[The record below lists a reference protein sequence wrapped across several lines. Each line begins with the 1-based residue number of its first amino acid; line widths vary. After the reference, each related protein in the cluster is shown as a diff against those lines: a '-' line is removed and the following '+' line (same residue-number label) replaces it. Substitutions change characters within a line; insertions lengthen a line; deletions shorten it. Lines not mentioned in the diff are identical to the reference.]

1 MKKIKKEQ
9 KISIKLQTGFIVA
22 MSLSIILLI
31 IIQSYVFAKS
41 NTKTMMDNLNML
53 TDQVALNFAENQRDV
68 EDAVYSR
75 ATTYSIPALMACFNS
90 ENAADR
96 RSLQNAVFG
105 MVSYSDSYDFVMIQT
120 SDGVIF
126 DTGMKNSGIE
136 VKNIENVKKTSKWLL
151 KKYADDKHLSNVW
164 YRDENGDVY
173 LLKYIYD
180 VNPLAYGGHIV
191 VHIKGQLF
199 TLSTYYQ
206 NITFLFFDTDKHFIT
221 ESGMNLSEEL
231 QGNITDVLKESLN
244 GYKYY
249 GKNEFMLANSKAD
262 GWMTVGISSM
272 TSIWNDVMSM
282 MKIGLIIGIITIFIG
297 FCLQQMTMNSMLHKL
312 DVLQDSMKAVSNGK
326 IDTEINVIGDDD
338 ISQLQ
343 KTFNNMTGQIRK
355 LMGDVVEK
363 ERMRKNVEYQMLEY
377 KYRSLET
384 QIRPHF
390 IYNALESINSM
401 AKMDNNIELTK
412 VIQMMSRY
420 FRNITDNS
428 SRQFITVKEEFDNL
442 RDYTDIYKMIH
453 GNRIEVIYQYK
464 EAAKNGM
471 IPTMILQPIVENAF
485 KHGMLSKHKKIQ
497 VIIHAYREQERLFFT
512 VKDNGDGLSKT
523 QENIFQKNGI
533 LRRKERTGVG
543 IGNVMERLK
552 LLYGERAS
560 FEIFNRE
567 GGGCEVRISV
577 PFEYNEPMSPEMDIL
592 DELALLDK
600 GNLNNDKVLESD

>member
-1 MKKIKKEQ
+1 
-9 KISIKLQTGFIVA
+9 
-22 MSLSIILLI
+22 
-31 IIQSYVFAKS
+31 
-41 NTKTMMDNLNML
+41 
-53 TDQVALNFAENQRDV
+53 
-68 EDAVYSR
+68 
-75 ATTYSIPALMACFNS
+75 
-90 ENAADR
+90 
-96 RSLQNAVFG
+96 
-105 MVSYSDSYDFVMIQT
+105 
-120 SDGVIF
+120 
-126 DTGMKNSGIE
+126 
-136 VKNIENVKKTSKWLL
+136 
-151 KKYADDKHLSNVW
+151 
-164 YRDENGDVY
+164 
-173 LLKYIYD
+173 
-180 VNPLAYGGHIV
+180 
-191 VHIKGQLF
+191 
-199 TLSTYYQ
+199 
-206 NITFLFFDTDKHFIT
+206 
-221 ESGMNLSEEL
+221 
-231 QGNITDVLKESLN
+231 
-244 GYKYY
+244 
-249 GKNEFMLANSKAD
+249 
-262 GWMTVGISSM
+262 
-272 TSIWNDVMSM
+272 
-282 MKIGLIIGIITIFIG
+282 
-297 FCLQQMTMNSMLHKL
+297 MLHKL
-312 DVLQDSMKAVSNGK
+312 DALQDSMKAVSNGK

-600 GNLNNDKVLESD
+600 CNLNNDKVLESD

>member
-1 MKKIKKEQ
+1 
-9 KISIKLQTGFIVA
+9 
-22 MSLSIILLI
+22 
-31 IIQSYVFAKS
+31 
-41 NTKTMMDNLNML
+41 
-53 TDQVALNFAENQRDV
+53 
-68 EDAVYSR
+68 
-75 ATTYSIPALMACFNS
+75 
-90 ENAADR
+90 
-96 RSLQNAVFG
+96 
-105 MVSYSDSYDFVMIQT
+105 
-120 SDGVIF
+120 
-126 DTGMKNSGIE
+126 
-136 VKNIENVKKTSKWLL
+136 
-151 KKYADDKHLSNVW
+151 
-164 YRDENGDVY
+164 
-173 LLKYIYD
+173 
-180 VNPLAYGGHIV
+180 
-191 VHIKGQLF
+191 
-199 TLSTYYQ
+199 
-206 NITFLFFDTDKHFIT
+206 
-221 ESGMNLSEEL
+221 
-231 QGNITDVLKESLN
+231 
-244 GYKYY
+244 
-249 GKNEFMLANSKAD
+249 
-262 GWMTVGISSM
+262 
-272 TSIWNDVMSM
+272 
-282 MKIGLIIGIITIFIG
+282 
-297 FCLQQMTMNSMLHKL
+297 MLHKL
-312 DVLQDSMKAVSNGK
+312 DALQDSMKAVSNGK

>member
-1 MKKIKKEQ
+1 
-9 KISIKLQTGFIVA
+9 
-22 MSLSIILLI
+22 
-31 IIQSYVFAKS
+31 
-41 NTKTMMDNLNML
+41 
-53 TDQVALNFAENQRDV
+53 
-68 EDAVYSR
+68 
-75 ATTYSIPALMACFNS
+75 
-90 ENAADR
+90 
-96 RSLQNAVFG
+96 
-105 MVSYSDSYDFVMIQT
+105 
-120 SDGVIF
+120 
-126 DTGMKNSGIE
+126 
-136 VKNIENVKKTSKWLL
+136 
-151 KKYADDKHLSNVW
+151 
-164 YRDENGDVY
+164 
-173 LLKYIYD
+173 
-180 VNPLAYGGHIV
+180 
-191 VHIKGQLF
+191 
-199 TLSTYYQ
+199 
-206 NITFLFFDTDKHFIT
+206 
-221 ESGMNLSEEL
+221 
-231 QGNITDVLKESLN
+231 
-244 GYKYY
+244 
-249 GKNEFMLANSKAD
+249 
-262 GWMTVGISSM
+262 
-272 TSIWNDVMSM
+272 
-282 MKIGLIIGIITIFIG
+282 
-297 FCLQQMTMNSMLHKL
+297 MTMNSMLHKL
-312 DVLQDSMKAVSNGK
+312 DALQDSMKAVSNGK

>member
-1 MKKIKKEQ
+1 
-9 KISIKLQTGFIVA
+9 
-22 MSLSIILLI
+22 
-31 IIQSYVFAKS
+31 
-41 NTKTMMDNLNML
+41 
-53 TDQVALNFAENQRDV
+53 
-68 EDAVYSR
+68 
-75 ATTYSIPALMACFNS
+75 
-90 ENAADR
+90 
-96 RSLQNAVFG
+96 
-105 MVSYSDSYDFVMIQT
+105 
-120 SDGVIF
+120 
-126 DTGMKNSGIE
+126 
-136 VKNIENVKKTSKWLL
+136 
-151 KKYADDKHLSNVW
+151 
-164 YRDENGDVY
+164 
-173 LLKYIYD
+173 
-180 VNPLAYGGHIV
+180 
-191 VHIKGQLF
+191 
-199 TLSTYYQ
+199 
-206 NITFLFFDTDKHFIT
+206 
-221 ESGMNLSEEL
+221 
-231 QGNITDVLKESLN
+231 
-244 GYKYY
+244 
-249 GKNEFMLANSKAD
+249 
-262 GWMTVGISSM
+262 
-272 TSIWNDVMSM
+272 
-282 MKIGLIIGIITIFIG
+282 
-297 FCLQQMTMNSMLHKL
+297 MTMNSMLHKL
-312 DVLQDSMKAVSNGK
+312 DALQDSMKAVSNGK

-442 RDYTDIYKMIH
+442 RDYTDIYKMMH

>member
-1 MKKIKKEQ
+1 
-9 KISIKLQTGFIVA
+9 
-22 MSLSIILLI
+22 
-31 IIQSYVFAKS
+31 
-41 NTKTMMDNLNML
+41 
-53 TDQVALNFAENQRDV
+53 
-68 EDAVYSR
+68 
-75 ATTYSIPALMACFNS
+75 
-90 ENAADR
+90 
-96 RSLQNAVFG
+96 
-105 MVSYSDSYDFVMIQT
+105 
-120 SDGVIF
+120 
-126 DTGMKNSGIE
+126 
-136 VKNIENVKKTSKWLL
+136 
-151 KKYADDKHLSNVW
+151 
-164 YRDENGDVY
+164 
-173 LLKYIYD
+173 
-180 VNPLAYGGHIV
+180 
-191 VHIKGQLF
+191 
-199 TLSTYYQ
+199 
-206 NITFLFFDTDKHFIT
+206 
-221 ESGMNLSEEL
+221 
-231 QGNITDVLKESLN
+231 
-244 GYKYY
+244 
-249 GKNEFMLANSKAD
+249 
-262 GWMTVGISSM
+262 
-272 TSIWNDVMSM
+272 
-282 MKIGLIIGIITIFIG
+282 
-297 FCLQQMTMNSMLHKL
+297 
-312 DVLQDSMKAVSNGK
+312 
-326 IDTEINVIGDDD
+326 
-338 ISQLQ
+338 
-343 KTFNNMTGQIRK
+343 
-355 LMGDVVEK
+355 
-363 ERMRKNVEYQMLEY
+363 
-377 KYRSLET
+377 
-384 QIRPHF
+384 
-390 IYNALESINSM
+390 
-401 AKMDNNIELTK
+401 MDNNIELTK

>member
-1 MKKIKKEQ
+1 MKKSNKEQ
-9 KISIKLQTGFIVA
+9 KISIKLQTGFIVS

-31 IIQSYVFAKS
+31 FIQSYIFAKS
-41 NTKTMMDNLNML
+41 NTKTMMENLNML
-53 TDQVALNFAENQRDV
+53 TDQVALNFAKNQRDI

-136 VKNIENVKKTSKWLL
+136 VKNIENVKRTSKWLL

-164 YRDENGDVY
+164 YRDENGEVY

-180 VNPLAYGGHIV
+180 VNPLSYGGHIV

-199 TLSTYYQ
+199 TLSSYYQ
-206 NITFLFFDTDKHFIT
+206 NVTFLFFDTNKCFIT
-221 ESGMNLSEEL
+221 ESGMNISEEL
-231 QGNITDVLKESLN
+231 QGNITDILKQSLN
-244 GYKYY
+244 GYNYY
-249 GKNEFMLANSKAD
+249 GKNEFMLANSNAN
-262 GWMTVGISSM
+262 GWLTVGISSM

-282 MKIGLIIGIITIFIG
+282 MKIGLVIGIITIFIG

-312 DVLQDSMKAVSNGK
+312 DALQDGMKAVSNGK

-343 KTFNNMTGQIRK
+343 QTFNNMTGQIRK

-401 AKMDNNIELTK
+401 AKMDNNMELTK

-485 KHGMLSKHKKIQ
+485 KHGMLSKQKGIQ
-497 VIIHAYREQERLFFT
+497 IIIHAYREQERLFFT

-523 QENIFQKNGI
+523 QESIFQKNGI

-567 GGGCEVRISV
+567 RGGCEVRISV
-577 PFEYNEPMSPEMDIL
+577 PFEYNEPMSPDMDIL

-600 GNLNNDKVLESD
+600 DNPNNTILESD

>member
-1 MKKIKKEQ
+1 
-9 KISIKLQTGFIVA
+9 
-22 MSLSIILLI
+22 
-31 IIQSYVFAKS
+31 
-41 NTKTMMDNLNML
+41 
-53 TDQVALNFAENQRDV
+53 
-68 EDAVYSR
+68 
-75 ATTYSIPALMACFNS
+75 
-90 ENAADR
+90 
-96 RSLQNAVFG
+96 
-105 MVSYSDSYDFVMIQT
+105 
-120 SDGVIF
+120 
-126 DTGMKNSGIE
+126 
-136 VKNIENVKKTSKWLL
+136 
-151 KKYADDKHLSNVW
+151 
-164 YRDENGDVY
+164 
-173 LLKYIYD
+173 
-180 VNPLAYGGHIV
+180 
-191 VHIKGQLF
+191 
-199 TLSTYYQ
+199 
-206 NITFLFFDTDKHFIT
+206 
-221 ESGMNLSEEL
+221 
-231 QGNITDVLKESLN
+231 
-244 GYKYY
+244 
-249 GKNEFMLANSKAD
+249 
-262 GWMTVGISSM
+262 
-272 TSIWNDVMSM
+272 
-282 MKIGLIIGIITIFIG
+282 
-297 FCLQQMTMNSMLHKL
+297 MNSMLHKL
-312 DVLQDSMKAVSNGK
+312 DALQDSMKAVSNGK